1 MSEPQKPL
9 DLRLPPGR
17 MTREDYIAGPGNELA
32 LAMLLSWPDSW
43 AARKLALI
51 GPRGAGKTHLTH
63 IWAETAGARILPAT
77 ALAEQDIP
85 ALARGP
91 IAVEDVPA
99 IAGDRAAEE
108 ALFHLHN
115 LVLAEGHSLL
125 VTADQPPARWPLVIP
140 DLASR
145 MQACPAVTIEAP
157 DDTLLG
163 ALLTKFFAERQVMP
177 HPDVIPYLLRRI
189 ERSFTAARQI
199 AAALD
204 AQSLAEKKPVTRA
217 MAARLLERL
226 EESHAKE

>member
-1 MSEPQKPL
+1 MSAPQKPL
-9 DLRLPPGR
+9 DLRIPPGR
-17 MTREDYIAGPGNELA
+17 MTREDYITGPGNELA

-43 AARKLALI
+43 ASRKLALI
-51 GPRGAGKTHLTH
+51 GPRGAGKTHLAH
-63 IWAETAGARILPAT
+63 IWAETAGARLLSAT
-77 ALAEQDIP
+77 ELAGQDIP
-85 ALARGP
+85 ALASGP
-91 IAVEDVPA
+91 VAIEDVPA

-125 VTADQPPARWPLVIP
+125 VTAESAPALWPLVIP

-177 HPDVIPYLLRRI
+177 NPDVIPFLLRRI
-189 ERSFTAARQI
+189 ERSFTAARQV

-204 AQSLAEKKPVTRA
+204 AQSLAEKRPVTRA
-217 MAARLLERL
+217 MASRLLEQL
-226 EESHAKE
+226 EAGKATH